1 MKTVFGDKR
10 FHNDPTE
17 RFWSL
22 PPAINNLSEAFRIIV
37 GKI

>member
-1 MKTVFGDKR
+1 MKTGFQDKR
-10 FHNDPTE
+10 FHNDPTK